1 MRIVKVRFKN
11 LNSLAGE
18 WEIDLSHPA
27 YTADGIFTITG
38 PTGAGKT
45 TILDAICLALY
56 GRTPRLSRITKNNNE
71 IISRQSSDCFAEV
84 TFETQAGLFRCH
96 WSQHRARKKSDGE
109 LQQPKHEIVN
119 AATDEIIE
127 SNLRGVA
134 SQIEAVTGMD
144 FDRFTR
150 SMMLAQGGFAAFLQA
165 TADDRAPILE
175 RITGTE
181 IYSRISERVHELQR
195 DEREKLKL
203 LQAETQGIITL
214 TSEQEQE
221 IQAELQAENEKEK
234 RLSAQVVTCEKAITW
249 LKDIAS
255 IEQEI
260 SSLAHES
267 SLLQNEV
274 EGFKPHRQ
282 SLNQALKAATLDG
295 SYAALK
301 AVRKQQAD
309 DNTALLVQEEALPK
323 LRASA
328 TSQSE
333 LLQLAELKTQQAKA
347 ALSADWPIIQQVR
360 SLDQSLAT
368 QKQKLLELKET
379 AENAALKIATNIKA
393 QEHEQEKH
401 SAASVQLK
409 QVNAYLQEQAA
420 DEWLVSGLTGL
431 EQQINGLLA
440 HQKEKAQ
447 IAQHHK
453 TAAAAYDTATLC
465 FSDAQQQCLEHSAKQ
480 AAAAQTLQ
488 QAKDQLAQLLNGR
501 LLREYRAEQQGL
513 LREQAYLATIAQLE
527 ERRAQ
532 LEQGKPCPLCGATEH
547 PFVVGN
553 IPEKN
558 HIEQQIQALEE
569 LIEQAEEAEESIK
582 QHEQHH
588 AEAKNLFLQ
597 LEKQQQQALYEKSTA
612 EKTLGALSA
621 QLEQTQKEFIARK
634 ETVLRQLIPLKVLL
648 TDDASITAALKA
660 LQSRQQKW
668 LEQVQK
674 KAEIHTEL
682 FTLQSEMTRLGAV
695 IETQKMALQETQNA
709 LDALGKEQQHLQKQR
724 ATLYGEK
731 QPNTEEQR
739 LNQAIAAAEKDEKQ
753 IRERHQQQYQQWQAA
768 QTNFE
773 TLTQRINQRIFDQET
788 AEKAFSA
795 ALLSAGFPTEVAFL
809 DAILTPPQREQLAT
823 KAKHLDDSSI
833 KLHTKRQDRE
843 NRLATEIAKGM
854 TNSPLSELE
863 PQLKDGLTA
872 LAAVRHGIS
881 GMKHKLNENAAA
893 KLRIQDKQIAIE
905 AQQKECQRWGSL
917 HELIGSADG
926 KKFRNFAQGLTFE
939 IMVGH
944 ANQQLRKM
952 TERYLLVRDSAQPLE
967 LNVMD
972 SYQAGEVR
980 STKNLSGG
988 ESFIISLAL
997 ALGLSQMA
1005 SKNVRVDSLFLD
1017 EGFGT
1022 LDEEALDTALETLAG
1037 LQQEG
1042 KLIGVISHVQALKER
1057 ISTQI
1062 QVLPHIGG
1070 RSQITG
1076 PGVSSVC

>member
-109 LQQPKHEIVN
+109 LQQPKHEMVN

-134 SQIEAVTGMD
+134 SQIETVTGMD

-214 TSEQEQE
+214 TPEQEQE
-221 IQAELQAENEKEK
+221 IQAELQAEDEKEK

-249 LKDIAS
+249 LKGIES

-260 SSLAHES
+260 ASLADETS
-267 SLLQNEV
+267 FLQREL
-274 EGFKPHRQ
+274 EFFKPYR
-282 SLNQALKAATLDG
+282 QALHQAFKAATLDG
-295 SYAALK
+295 SYAALN

-309 DNTALLVQEEALPK
+309 DRLSLSAQETALPK
-323 LRASA
+323 LQASA
-328 TSQSE
+328 KSQFE
-333 LLQLAELKTQQAKA
+333 LLRLAEQKTQQAKA
-347 ALSADWPIIQQVR
+347 ALSVDMPIIQKVR
-360 SLDQSLAT
+360 SLDQSLVV
-368 QKQKLLELKET
+368 QNQRLLELKKT
-379 AENAALKIATNIKA
+379 CENTSLKIATDEKVQA
-393 QEHEQEKH
+393 HEQEKH
-401 SAASVQLK
+401 SAASAQLK
-409 QVNAYLQEQAA
+409 RVNVYLQEQAA

-431 EQQINGLLA
+431 EQQINELIA
-440 HQKEKAQ
+440 KQKEKVQ
-447 IAQHHK
+447 IAQSHK
-453 TAAAAYDTATLC
+453 AASAAYATATQR
-465 FSDAQQQCLEHSAKQ
+465 FIDYEQQYVESKAGQV
-480 AAAAQTLQ
+480 AAAQTLQ
-488 QAKDQLAQLLNGR
+488 QVKEDLAQLLKGR
-501 LLREYRAEQQGL
+501 LLREYRTEQQNL
-513 LREQAYLATIAQLE
+513 LREQVYLATIAQLE

-532 LEQGKPCPLCGATEH
+532 LEKGKPCPLCGAIEH
-547 PFVVGN
+547 PFVIGN

-558 HIEQQIQALEE
+558 HIELEIQALGR
-569 LIEQAEEAEESIK
+569 LIEQAEEGEESIK

-588 AEAKNLFLQ
+588 IDTKNLLVQ

-612 EKTLGALSA
+612 EKTLSALSA
-621 QLEQTQKEFIARK
+621 QLEQAQKEFIARK
-634 ETVLRQLIPLKVLL
+634 ETVLSQLIPLKVQL
-648 TDDASITAALKA
+648 TDDASITAALKT

-674 KAEIHTEL
+674 KAEIQTEL
-682 FTLQSEMTRLGAV
+682 FTLQSEMTRLGSV
-695 IETQKMALQETQNA
+695 IEMQKTALQETKNA
-709 LDALGKEQQHLQKQR
+709 LDALGKEQQHIHKQR
-724 ATLYGEK
+724 VALYDDK
-731 QPNTEEQR
+731 KPNDEEQR
-739 LNQAIAAAEKDEKQ
+739 LNQAIIAAEENEKQ
-753 IRERHQQQYQQWQAA
+753 IRDQYQQQYQQWQAA

-773 TLTQRINQRIFDQET
+773 TLTQRINKRIFDQEA
-788 AEKAFSA
+788 AEKEFNA
-795 ALLSAGFPTEVAFL
+795 ALLSTGLSTEEAFL
-809 DAILTPPQREQLAT
+809 DAILTPQKRDELAA
-823 KAKHLDDSSI
+823 KAKHLDECHTT
-833 KLHTKRQDRE
+833 LHAKKQDRE
-843 NRLATEIAKGM
+843 NRLATEIAKAV
-854 TNSPLSELE
+854 TSSPLSELE
-863 PQLKDGLTA
+863 SQLKDD
-872 LAAVRHGIS
+872 LAVLEATRHFIS
-881 GMKHKLNENAAA
+881 GMKHKLNENVAA
-893 KLRIQDKQIAIE
+893 KLRIQDKQTAIE

-1076 PGVSSVC
+1076 PGVSSAC